1 MSNKTKQATF
11 QILPMLLTSKEV
23 AMMLGMNVLALSKW
37 EKNVKN
43 FPKRV
48 YLAKRIYRFRRK
60 DIEKFIEEL

>member
-23 AMMLGMNVLALSKW
+23 AMMLGINVLALSKW

-60 DIEKFIEEL
+60 DIAKFIEEL